1 MHHIPFGD
9 SPQRL
14 EVGDIFVKALLGTG
28 KETTAEKERSSTM
41 GGCVCSRLRVKL
53 PKGEHWMCLE
63 TTKLPLIA
71 VDRASSDGDHD
82 NFEHLHHPYAETIEM
97 DYKTLCIIPESS

>member
-1 MHHIPFGD
+1 
-9 SPQRL
+9 
-14 EVGDIFVKALLGTG
+14 
-28 KETTAEKERSSTM
+28 
-41 GGCVCSRLRVKL
+41 
-53 PKGEHWMCLE
+53 MCLE

-71 VDRASSDGDHD
+71 VDRTSSDEDHD